1 MMTEDQFYNLVSDLT
16 KAQVKWLLSD
26 LTMCEEALHDI
37 LHDGFK
43 GFLHYTEEELIAYAN
58 VMGIE

>member
-1 MMTEDQFYNLVSDLT
+1 MTENQFYNLVSDLT
-16 KAQVKWLLSD
+16 KSQVKWLLSD
-26 LTMCEEALHDI
+26 LTMCEEALYDF

-43 GFLHYTEEELIAYAN
+43 GFLHFTEEELIEYAN